1 MTECKWKSFEE
12 FRNCAFGYWKI
23 TLPSDAND
31 TNWKQSTCTCP
42 VYFKQYMCKHII
54 AICLS
59 RKLTKAPHEAKQIKF
74 GEQRKAG
81 RPKQIVKALARQP
94 QFTSLLLEQH
104 FSDEDDDDVL
114 NPNGR
119 HHVQEHDSND
129 TNDTNASEVHDSMLT
144 SDTNDTNASEVHD
157 LLQMLAENQSNQD
170 DTLVG
175 ADLESLDNIQPTIV
189 INHQYFDENSSSI
202 GYNSDNI

>member
-1 MTECKWKSFEE
+1 M
-12 FRNCAFGYWKI
+12 
-23 TLPSDAND
+23 
-31 TNWKQSTCTCP
+31 
-42 VYFKQYMCKHII
+42 
-54 AICLS
+54 
-59 RKLTKAPHEAKQIKF
+59 LT
-74 GEQRKAG
+74 
-81 RPKQIVKALARQP
+81 
-94 QFTSLLLEQH
+94 S
-104 FSDEDDDDVL
+104 
-114 NPNGR
+114 
-119 HHVQEHDSND
+119 D